1 MEILRAKLVNFRNYA
16 NLDLKIN
23 SMVNVIY
30 GGNAQGKTNF
40 LEGIYYAAFGF
51 PFRTKTDDE
60 VKQFGKEGFLTE
72 IEYQDNYGKNKLV
85 VKRYKE
91 QNKTKKTMT
100 FNDNNI
106 SSKEH
111 YGLLNI
117 VLFGPDDLQIV
128 KGEPGL
134 RRKFLDMEIA
144 QINKYYYQ
152 LLVKYNKLLAQ
163 RNRFLK
169 NNKETPNVD
178 WEELNSWD
186 QELSKVAADVYAI
199 RQVNLQ
205 KINAMSSVI
214 YHKLTGKKE
223 TLEINYI
230 LKQAS
235 EEETQDNSQDSAQ
248 IVYFYLNELKKRR
261 KLDLLRGY
269 TSIGPH
275 RDDLLIKVDGNNL
288 RAFGS
293 QGQQRSAALAL
304 KLAEVEFIKETKEEY
319 PVLLLDDVMS
329 ELDENRR
336 QQLLSFINGK
346 VQTFI
351 TLNDKKLVEDLVE
364 SKYFKVEKGSIKEE

>member
-214 YHKLTGKKE
+214 YHELTGKKE

>member
-248 IVYFYLNELKKRR
+248 IVYFYLNDLKKRR

-351 TLNDKKLVEDLVE
+351 TLNDKKLVENLVE

>member
-248 IVYFYLNELKKRR
+248 IVYFYLNDLKKRR

>member
-351 TLNDKKLVEDLVE
+351 TLNDKKLVENLVE

>member
-214 YHKLTGKKE
+214 YHELTGKKE

-248 IVYFYLNELKKRR
+248 IVYFYLNDLKKRR

>member
-230 LKQAS
+230 LTPAS

-351 TLNDKKLVEDLVE
+351 TLNDKKLVENLVE

>member
-1 MEILRAKLVNFRNYA
+1 MKILSAKLVNFRNYTQ
-16 NLDLKIN
+16 LSLKID
-23 SMVNVIY
+23 SMTNVIY

-40 LEGIYYAAFGF
+40 LEGLYYAAFGF
-51 PFRTKTDDE
+51 PFRTKYDE
-60 VKQFGKEGFLTE
+60 EVIKFGQTEFLTE
-72 IEYQDNYGKNKLV
+72 VEYENNYGKNKLT
-85 VKRYKE
+85 VKKYKE
-91 QNKTKKTMT
+91 QNKNKKVMT

-106 SSKEH
+106 SVKEH
-111 YGLLNI
+111 YGLLNV

-163 RNRFLK
+163 RNKFLK
-169 NNKETPNVD
+169 NNKEALKID

-186 QELSKVAADVYAI
+186 QELAKVAAEIYAI
-199 RQVNLQ
+199 RQENL
-205 KINAMSSVI
+205 KKLNGISSEI

-223 TLEINYI
+223 SLEISYV
-230 LKQAS
+230 LKRAL
-235 EEETQDNSQDSAQ
+235 DSQEQENELNQEKVVD
-248 IVYFYLNELKKRR
+248 FYLQELKKRQ
-261 KLDLLRGY
+261 KLDFLRGY

-275 RDDLLIKVDGNNL
+275 RDDLLIKVNNNNL

-304 KLAEVEFIKETKEEY
+304 KLAEVEFIKENKEEY

-329 ELDENRR
+329 ELDESRR
-336 QQLLSFINGK
+336 QQLLRFIDGK

-351 TLNDKKLVEDLVE
+351 TLNDKKLVDNLVE
-364 SKYFKVEKGSIKEE
+364 SKYFKVEKGMIKEE